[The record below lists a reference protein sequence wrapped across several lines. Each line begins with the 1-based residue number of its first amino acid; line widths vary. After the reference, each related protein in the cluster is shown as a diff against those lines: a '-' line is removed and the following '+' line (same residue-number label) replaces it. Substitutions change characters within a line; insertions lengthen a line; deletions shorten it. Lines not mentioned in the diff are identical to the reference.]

1 MPQAVDQTSEIGKVL
16 IGVIGFFVF
25 VVVALTWVPEM
36 IAPSGEKAQEAPS
49 VGSTVRMVR

>member
-16 IGVIGFFVF
+16 IGVISFFVF